1 MKNLKKVDFF
11 KVGTVIL
18 SFAIALSPLA
28 AFADLPQPGCN
39 QLNGVNC
46 SSTTTTA
53 SSLIINVINIL
64 LGVAFLVAVLFLI
77 IGGFRYIASAGNE
90 EAAEKGRNTIIN
102 ALIGI
107 VVIILSYVI
116 VRVVSSAVSSAG
128 SGSPV

>member
-1 MKNLKKVDFF
+1 MKNLKKIDFF

-28 AFADLPQPGCN
+28 AFADLPQPPCSA
-39 QLNGVNC
+39 LNGVRCDTVGAND
-46 SSTTTTA
+46 
-53 SSLIINVINIL
+53 LIVKIINIL
-64 LGVAFLVAVLFLI
+64 LAVAFLVAVLFLI

-116 VRVVSSAVSSAG
+116 VRVVSSAVSSG
-128 SGSPV
+128 GTNSPV